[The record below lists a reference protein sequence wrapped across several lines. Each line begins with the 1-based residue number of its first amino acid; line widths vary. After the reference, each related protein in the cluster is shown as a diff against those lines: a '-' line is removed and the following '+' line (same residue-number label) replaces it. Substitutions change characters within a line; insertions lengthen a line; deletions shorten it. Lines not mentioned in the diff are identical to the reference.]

1 MWAVPDAQP
10 VDPRQVYF
18 AARHQLGAA
27 ARELRIE
34 ADRLPSV
41 GVSHLP
47 AQARQHAAVSLP
59 QRLRRALT
67 RRSAEP
73 APIAALPRSAAKLR
87 R

>member
-1 MWAVPDAQP
+1 MPDAQP
-10 VDPRQVYF
+10 VSPSQVYA

-34 ADRLPSV
+34 ADRLPAA
-41 GVSHLP
+41 GASHLP
-47 AQARQHAAVSLP
+47 AQARQRAALSLP

-67 RRSAEP
+67 GRPAEP
-73 APIAALPRSAAKLR
+73 LPIAALPRSAAKPR

>member
-1 MWAVPDAQP
+1 MWAVRGAQP
-10 VDPRQVYF
+10 VDPPQVYA

-27 ARELRIE
+27 AKELRIE
-34 ADRLPSV
+34 ADRLPSA

-47 AQARQHAAVSLP
+47 AQARQGAALSLP

-67 RRSAEP
+67 GRPAEP
-73 APIAALPRSAAKLR
+73 SPTTALPRSAAKPR